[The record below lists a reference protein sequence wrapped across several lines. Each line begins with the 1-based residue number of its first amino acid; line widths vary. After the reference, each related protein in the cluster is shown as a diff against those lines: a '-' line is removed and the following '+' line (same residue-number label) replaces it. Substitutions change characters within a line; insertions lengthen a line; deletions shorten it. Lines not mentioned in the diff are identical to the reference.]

1 MLEIFLATMNP
12 LLTLFTCMALGFVL
26 RKAKILPENA
36 TKVLSRLETW
46 VFIPALSFKT
56 MSQYCTIELLGD
68 NIVNVLFGC
77 FSIAVGIVVALV
89 LSRFFVKDK
98 TSSELGV
105 YQYALAVANIGYF
118 GDSIVLAL
126 FGEAMLSYYKIFTL
140 PINVVIY
147 TWAITILSPRSE
159 KKQNPLIKLI
169 NAPLVAMVA
178 GIIVGLT
185 GFGGYIPSFLT
196 STLGSLSACMG
207 PVAMM
212 IGGLTIANYSVK
224 EMLKN
229 KKVYV
234 ASLLRLIVIPVAMV
248 SLNYGIIQLLEGL
261 FGLTISN
268 NVLIITFFA
277 TAGPIGLNTI
287 VFPEAYGGNPKTGAA
302 MATISN
308 TLCILTLPLL
318 YSVLVTII

>member
-1 MLEIFLATMNP
+1 MLEVFLATIDP
-12 LLTLFTCMALGFVL
+12 LLTLFTCMALGFIL
-26 RKAKILPENA
+26 KKAKILPENA

-46 VFIPALSFKT
+46 VFLPALSFKT
-56 MSQYCTIELLGD
+56 MSQYCRIELLGD
-68 NIVNVLFGC
+68 NIVNMLFGC
-77 FSIAVGIVVALV
+77 FSIAVCIIVALT

-105 YQYALAVANIGYF
+105 YQYALAVANISYF
-118 GDSIVLAL
+118 GDPIVLAL
-126 FGEAMLSYYKIFTL
+126 FGEEMLSYYKIFTL
-140 PINVVIY
+140 PFCIVIY
-147 TWAITILSPRSE
+147 TWAINILSPRPE

-185 GFGGYIPSFLT
+185 GLGGYIPSFLT
-196 STLGSLSACMG
+196 SSLGSLSACMG

-212 IGGLTIANYSVK
+212 IAGLTIANYSIK

-234 ASLLRLIVIPVAMV
+234 ASLLRLIVLPIAMV
-248 SLNYGIIQLLEGL
+248 SLNYGVIKLLEAL
-261 FGLTISN
+261 FDLTVSN

-277 TAGPIGLNTI
+277 TAAPIGLNTI

-308 TLCILTLPLL
+308 TLCIITLPIL
-318 YSVLVTII
+318 YSLLVTII